1 MQPLERS
8 LRSSHEAFASGLAAK
23 VRGVV
28 AESWGRSLAT
38 GVAPDALCPPFVF
51 EHDELTDYRAAHPLS
66 AVFPLLY
73 DVLGRA
79 AEDCDSVMAV
89 GDADG
94 RLLWVSGRPAVLRRA
109 ESINFA
115 EGAWWDESH
124 AGTNAPGVA
133 LKLGEPVLIRS
144 GEHYAVPV
152 QRWSCA
158 AAPIHDPVSN
168 AILGVVDVTGSAEA
182 GSPQSLAMVRSAA
195 RMAEAELGRLILLR
209 SVGAARSPSTALKA
223 ALLGRPDCEVRV
235 DGRTIRLSLRHSEI
249 LALLVDHPEGLT
261 GEQLALEVYGED
273 VQGSTVRAEILR
285 LRALLGEQVLGSRPL
300 PTARPRRQR
309 LVGRH
314 GRSGQGIGALGAAA
328 LRRSV
333 APAVGGARRDHSSGS
348 AGASDAAGGAV
359 VPRSG
364 SARRLDPNPLGRR
377 RSRGLGT
384 ARSAAAGHL
393 SAARDGSRRGRPA
406 ARRVRPRP
414 NLSRPGRG
422 VLVRPMGV
430 VTLRRPSRDHSGRS
444 LHLIRYEHLRHRGRG
459 CVAFPL

>member
-8 LRSSHEAFASGLAAK
+8 LRSGHEAFVSGLSAK

-168 AILGVVDVTGSAEA
+168 TILGVVDVTGSAEA

-209 SVGAARSPSTALKA
+209 SVGATRSPSTALKA
-223 ALLGRPDCEVRV
+223 ALLGRPDCEVRL

-285 LRALLGEQVLGSRPL
+285 LRALLGEQLLGSRPYRLLGHVDSDWSAVTADLDKGLVRSALRHYAGPLL
-300 PTARPRRQR
+300 PQSEAPGVITRRDRLEHRMRQAVLSSHDPDLLAAWTRTRWGVDDLEGWER
-309 LVGRH
+309 LVRLLPAT
-314 GRSGQGIGALGAAA
+314 SP
-328 LRRSV
+328 LR
-333 APAVGGARRDHSSGS
+333 AMARGEVD
-348 AGASDAAGGAV
+348 
-359 VPRSG
+359 
-364 SARRLDPNPLGRR
+364 RLRVEYGLGR
-377 RSRGLGT
+377 
-384 ARSAAAGHL
+384 
-393 SAARDGSRRGRPA
+393 
-406 ARRVRPRP
+406 
-414 NLSRPGRG
+414 
-422 VLVRPMGV
+422 
-430 VTLRRPSRDHSGRS
+430 
-444 LHLIRYEHLRHRGRG
+444 I
-459 CVAFPL
+459 